1 MIDFLYKTYF
11 LSDTRK
17 AVNKVRKLLIRSNI
31 EDKWCKL
38 SRARKIIVRWYD
50 RNYLD
55 IIMVDNNLNTWLY
68 NAIKD
73 MYTHDRDGEV
83 YKLNNEIEQF
93 LHKVT
98 VIEDYFD
105 E

>member
-11 LSDTRK
+11 LPDTRK
-17 AVNKVRKLLIRSNI
+17 TVGKVRKLLIRSNI

-68 NAIKD
+68 TAIKD
-73 MYTHDRDGEV
+73 MYTYDRDGEV
-83 YKLNNEIEQF
+83 GKLNNNIEQF
-93 LHKVT
+93 LNKVT
-98 VIEDYFD
+98 VIEDYFN

>member
-1 MIDFLYKTYF
+1 MIDFLYKTCF

-38 SRARKIIVRWYD
+38 SRARKVIVRWYD

-83 YKLNNEIEQF
+83 DKLNSEIEQF
-93 LHKVT
+93 LNKVT
-98 VIEDYFD
+98 VIENYFD